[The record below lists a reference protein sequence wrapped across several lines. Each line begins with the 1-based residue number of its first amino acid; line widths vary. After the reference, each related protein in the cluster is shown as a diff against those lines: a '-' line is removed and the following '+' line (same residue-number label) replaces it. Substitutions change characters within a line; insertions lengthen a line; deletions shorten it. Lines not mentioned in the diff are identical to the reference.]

1 MNLEWI
7 ITMLRKLPVI
17 STLVLSIFSTGLFAQ
32 SLQQEALK
40 LAKKYQI
47 STDKLSLQT
56 VKVGDK
62 KETLININADK
73 KLTIAS
79 LSKVITSYSVLKNF
93 PPKYQFITK
102 IKTDGK
108 IEKNTLHGNLYLIG
122 GGDPSFGSEGM
133 RSLVESL
140 KKKGIK
146 KITGDII
153 VDDSY
158 FDNVRY
164 DESRGKL
171 RADFIYD
178 APVGA
183 MSYNWNTIRI
193 SVRPSKV
200 GEAAKIDIYP
210 PNDYVKTS
218 GFVRTVK
225 GNVNGIRAERR
236 LTKNGEN
243 ILFIKGTLGRNYGTL
258 FFEKNVTHPDL
269 WSGRGLKFTLKKE
282 GITQTGIIKNNLAPK
297 DATIL
302 AEYSGKDIL
311 GLLSDLNKDSN
322 NHVAEM
328 LTKAIAVKN
337 KKEGSVA
344 EGVKIINNET
354 KQLRLRSQDYSFIS
368 PSGLSP
374 YNQISSANILK
385 ILEGIAVD
393 KKHQDV
399 FMKSLPEAG
408 VDGTLKKR
416 KIASVDA
423 EWVKAK
429 TGYIT
434 GAVSLGGYAKK
445 KDGTLMA
452 FSFIY
457 NGPEKGT
464 KITQFYDQ
472 LIAEILDK
480 KSSSDLVS
488 NSTN

>member
-1 MNLEWI
+1 
-7 ITMLRKLPVI
+7 MLKILPLT
-17 STLVLSIFSTGLFAQ
+17 TLIASLFSTGLFAQ
-32 SLQQEALK
+32 SLQQEALA
-40 LAKKYQI
+40 LAQKYHL
-47 STDKLSLQT
+47 STDKLSVLT
-56 VKVGDK
+56 VKVGNK

-73 KLTIAS
+73 KLTLAS
-79 LSKVITSYSVLKNF
+79 LSKIVTSYAVLKNF
-93 PPKYQFITK
+93 PPTYQFVTR

-108 IEKNTLHGNLYLIG
+108 IENHTLQGNLYLVG
-122 GGDPSFGSEGM
+122 GGDPSFSSEGM
-133 RSLVESL
+133 NYLAQAL

-158 FDNVRY
+158 FDNIRY
-164 DESRGKL
+164 DESRGKI

-193 SVRPSKV
+193 SVHPSNVGGVAKV
-200 GEAAKIDIYP
+200 DIYP
-210 PNDYVKTS
+210 PNDYVKVVGSVKTI
-218 GFVRTVK
+218 K
-225 GNVNGIRAERR
+225 GNVNGVRAERR
-236 LTKNGEN
+236 MTKNGQN
-243 ILFIKGTLGRNYGTL
+243 ILFLKGHLGRSYGTL
-258 FFEKNVTHPDL
+258 VFEKNITHPDI
-269 WSGRGLKFTLKKE
+269 WSGRNLQYILGKE
-282 GITQTGIIKNNLAPK
+282 GIAHAGKVQNSLAPK
-297 DATIL
+297 TATLL
-302 AEYSGKDIL
+302 AEFSGKDIL
-311 GLLSDLNKDSN
+311 GLLTDLNKDSN

-337 KKEGSVA
+337 QKIGSIA

-354 KQLRLRSQDYSFIS
+354 KLLPMRMQDYSFVS

-374 YNQISSANILK
+374 DNQISSANILK
-385 ILEGIAVD
+385 IFEGIAVN
-393 KKHQDV
+393 KKTQDV

-416 KIASVDA
+416 KIASTNV

-429 TGYIT
+429 TGFIT

-445 KDGTLMA
+445 KDGTLVA

-457 NGPEKGT
+457 NGPEKGSQVT
-464 KITQFYDQ
+464 HFYDQ

-480 KSSSDLVS
+480 DQPSPIAQR
-488 NSTN
+488 